1 MKAWKS
7 ELWLLIITFIWGG
20 TFIFTKIGL
29 HDCPPAFY
37 LLLRILIA
45 LTISLIFF
53 GKYLLKLNPTTLTQG
68 LLLGFFF
75 GGGFLLQTYGLKFTT
90 VSKSAFITGMAVVFT
105 PFVFKFL
112 IKKRIANWHKIA
124 VVVAFVGLYIF
135 TNPSISN
142 INLGD
147 FLTLISTIFWAFYIT
162 YMDIF
167 TKDKTTLGETAQLVI
182 LQLFTC
188 GIMSLIVFLGIDF
201 NDFYFELSSNL
212 IISLAYNSIIA
223 SFLLT
228 LIHTS
233 VQKFTTPVKAALI
246 FSLEPVIASFIAMVA
261 INEILVLR
269 EYVGAA
275 VMFIGVLI
283 SEIGDFVF
291 KTNK

>member
-29 HDCPPAFY
+29 DYCPPALY
-37 LLLRILIA
+37 LFIRIFIA
-45 LTISLIFF
+45 FTISVLLF
-53 GKYLLKLNPTTLTQG
+53 GKHLLKLNSITLKQG
-68 LLLGFFF
+68 LILGFFF

-112 IKKRIANWHKIA
+112 IKKRIDKWHKIA
-124 VVVAFVGLYIF
+124 VIITFIGLYIF

-147 FLTLISTIFWAFYIT
+147 FLTLLSTIFWAFYIT
-162 YMDIF
+162 HMDIF
-167 TKDKTTLGETAQLVI
+167 TKDKATFGETIQLVI

-188 GIMSLIVFLGIDF
+188 GIMSLGAFLSLDSV
-201 NDFYFELSSNL
+201 DFYFELSNDL
-212 IISLAYNSIIA
+212 ILSLTYNSIIA

-233 VQKFTTPVKAALI
+233 VQKYTTPVKAALI
-246 FSLEPVIASFIAMVA
+246 FSLEPVIASFIALLA
-261 INEILVLR
+261 INEVLVFR
-269 EYVGAA
+269 EYLGAA
-275 VMFIGVLI
+275 IMLAGVLS
-283 SEIGDFVF
+283 SEMGDFIF
-291 KTNK
+291 KINK